1 MLHGNMVE
9 PAKGF
14 GMPKCMLILAD
25 NEKGNGLPVVGFSPN
40 SFIDTYRAFYLCR
53 VKKNASA

>member
-1 MLHGNMVE
+1 MVE

-25 NEKGNGLPVVGFSPN
+25 NEIGNGLPVVGFSPN